1 MILSRRHLLAAA
13 ALTAIAG
20 AAALAPV
27 AAQSQELNVYSSRHY
42 DIDKQLYE
50 GFTAKTGIKVK
61 VISAAAEQLV
71 ERIKRE
77 GAASPGDVMITV
89 DIGNLWRAQSE
100 GLFQPIKSVE
110 LEKVIPANLR
120 DPNGEWFGLSMR
132 ARVLVYDK
140 TKIDPKLI
148 KNYAD
153 LASPALK
160 GKVLIRSSTNVY
172 NQSLT
177 AAMIAAVGAA
187 KTEEWARGLVAN
199 LARAPKGGDTDQIK
213 AVAAGEG
220 AVSVNNTYYFARLV
234 ASDKA
239 EDKEVVKNLAIVF
252 PDQKGR
258 GTHVN
263 ISGIGVLKGAPNKAN
278 AVKFVEYLVSPE
290 AQKIFAEGN
299 YEYPV
304 RAGVA
309 PHPVIASWGEFKMD
323 ETSLAAIGK
332 NSPEALKV
340 MDRAGWK

>member
-1 MILSRRHLLAAA
+1 MSLFRRHLLAAA
-13 ALTAIAG
+13 ALTVLTS
-20 AAALAPV
+20 AAATAP
-27 AAQSQELNVYSSRHY
+27 ALAQSQELNVYSSRHY

-77 GAASPGDVMITV
+77 GAQSPGDVMITV

-100 GLFQPIKSVE
+100 GLFQPIKSAE
-110 LEKVIPANLR
+110 LEKVIPAHLR

-132 ARVLVYDK
+132 ARVCVYDK

-148 KNYAD
+148 QNYAD

-177 AAMIAAVGAA
+177 AAMINAVGAE
-187 KTEEWARGLVAN
+187 KTEAWAKGLVAN
-199 LARAPKGGDTDQIK
+199 MARAPKGGDTDQIK

-220 AVSVNNTYYFARLV
+220 AVSVNNTYYFARLL

-263 ISGIGVLKGAPNKAN
+263 ISGIGVMKGAPNKAN
-278 AVKFVEYLVSPE
+278 AVKFIEYLVSPE

-309 PHPVIASWGEFKMD
+309 PHKVIASWGEFKTD
-323 ETSLAAIGK
+323 QASLAAIGK

>member
-1 MILSRRHLLAAA
+1 MSLSRRHLLAAA
-13 ALTAIAG
+13 ALTALAG
-20 AAALAPV
+20 AAPVASALA
-27 AAQSQELNVYSSRHY
+27 QSKELNVYSSRHY

-50 GFTAKTGIKVK
+50 GFKAKTGITVK
-61 VISAAAEQLV
+61 VISAGAEQLV

-77 GAASPGDVMITV
+77 GASSPGDVMITV

-100 GLFQPIKSVE
+100 GLFQPIKSAE

-132 ARVLVYDK
+132 ARVFVYDK
-140 TKIDPKLI
+140 TRIDPKLI
-148 KNYAD
+148 QNYAD

-160 GKVLIRSSTNVY
+160 GKVLIRSSSNVY

-177 AAMIAAVGAA
+177 ASMVAAMGAE
-187 KTEEWARGLVAN
+187 KTEAWAKGLVAN
-199 LARAPKGGDTDQIK
+199 MARAPKGGDTDQIK

-220 AVSVNNTYYFARLV
+220 AVSVNNTYYFARLL
-234 ASDKA
+234 ASSKA

-263 ISGIGVLKGAPNKAN
+263 ISGIGVLKGAPNKDN
-278 AVKFVEYLVSPE
+278 AVKFIEYLVSPE

-309 PHPVIASWGEFKMD
+309 PHSVIAAWGEFKTD
-323 ETSLAAIGK
+323 QTSLAAVGK
-332 NSPEALKV
+332 NTPEALKV

>member
-1 MILSRRHLLAAA
+1 MSFTRRHMLAAA
-13 ALTAIAG
+13 ALTVLAG
-20 AAALAPV
+20 ALAAAPV
-27 AAQSQELNVYSSRHY
+27 LAQGQELNVYSSRHY

-50 GFTAKTGIKVK
+50 GFKAKTGITVK
-61 VISAAAEQLV
+61 VISASAEQLV

-77 GAASPGDVMITV
+77 GAQSPGDVMITV

-100 GLFQPIKSVE
+100 GLFQPVKSAE
-110 LEKVIPANLR
+110 LDRIVPAHLR
-120 DPNGEWFGLSMR
+120 DPDGNWFGLSMR
-132 ARVLVYDK
+132 ARVFVYDK

-148 KNYAD
+148 QSYAD

-177 AAMIAAVGAA
+177 AALIYRQGTE
-187 KTEEWARGLVAN
+187 KTEAWAKGLVAN

-220 AVSVNNTYYFARLV
+220 AVSVNNTYYFARLL

-239 EDKEVVKNLAIVF
+239 EDKETVKNLAIVF
-252 PDQKGR
+252 PDQKGA

-263 ISGIGVLKGAPNKAN
+263 ISGIGVLKNAPNKDN
-278 AVKFVEYLVSPE
+278 AVKFIEYLVSPE

-309 PHPVIASWGEFKMD
+309 PHPVIASWGEFKTD
-323 ETSLAAIGK
+323 QASLAQIGK
-332 NSPEALKV
+332 NTPEALKV

>member
-220 AVSVNNTYYFARLV
+220 AVSVNNTYYFARLL

>member
-1 MILSRRHLLAAA
+1 MRFSRRHLLAAA
-13 ALTAIAG
+13 ALTVMAG
-20 AAALAPV
+20 AAPVAPALA
-27 AAQSQELNVYSSRHY
+27 QSKELNVYSSRHY

-50 GFTAKTGIKVK
+50 GFKAKTGITVK

-71 ERIKRE
+71 ERLKRE
-77 GAASPGDVMITV
+77 GASSPGDVMITV

-100 GLFQPIKSVE
+100 GLFQPIKSAE

-120 DPNGEWFGLSMR
+120 DPGGEWFGLSMR
-132 ARVLVYDK
+132 ARVFVYDK

-148 KNYAD
+148 QNYAD
-153 LASPALK
+153 LAAPALK
-160 GKVLIRSSTNVY
+160 GKVLIRSSSNVY

-177 AAMIAAVGAA
+177 ASMVAAIGPE
-187 KTEEWARGLVAN
+187 KTEAWAKGLVAN

-234 ASDKA
+234 DSTKP
-239 EDKEVVKNLAIVF
+239 EDKETVKNLAIIF

-263 ISGIGVLKGAPNKAN
+263 ISGVGVLKGAPNKDN
-278 AVKFVEYLVSPE
+278 AVKFIEYLVSPE

-309 PHPVIASWGEFKMD
+309 PHPVIAAWGEFKTD
-323 ETSLAAIGK
+323 QTSLAAIGK
-332 NSPEALKV
+332 NTPEALKV

>member
-1 MILSRRHLLAAA
+1 MSFSRRHLLAAA
-13 ALTAIAG
+13 ALTVIAG
-20 AAALAPV
+20 AAPVAPV
-27 AAQSQELNVYSSRHY
+27 LAQGNELNVYSSRHY
-42 DIDKQLYE
+42 DVDKQLYE
-50 GFTAKTGIKVK
+50 GFKAKTGITVK

-71 ERIKRE
+71 ERLKRE
-77 GAASPGDVMITV
+77 GASSPGDVMITV

-100 GLFQPIKSVE
+100 GLFQPIKSAE

-132 ARVLVYDK
+132 ARVFVYDK
-140 TKIDPKLI
+140 TKIDPKSI
-148 KNYAD
+148 QNYAD
-153 LASPALK
+153 LAAPALK
-160 GKVLIRSSTNVY
+160 GKVLIRSSSNVY

-177 AAMIAAVGAA
+177 AAMVAAMGAE
-187 KTEEWARGLVAN
+187 KTEAWAKGLVAN

-239 EDKEVVKNLAIVF
+239 EDKETVKNLAIIF

-263 ISGIGVLKGAPNKAN
+263 ISGIGVLKGAPNKDN
-278 AVKFVEYLVSPE
+278 AVKFIEYLVSPE

-309 PHPVIASWGEFKMD
+309 PHPVIASWGEFKTD
-323 ETSLAAIGK
+323 QTSLAAIGK
-332 NSPEALKV
+332 NTPEALKV

>member
-1 MILSRRHLLAAA
+1 MSLSRRHLLAAA
-13 ALTAIAG
+13 ALTALAG
-20 AAALAPV
+20 AAPVASALA
-27 AAQSQELNVYSSRHY
+27 QSKELNVYSSRHY

-50 GFTAKTGIKVK
+50 GFKAKTGITVK
-61 VISAAAEQLV
+61 VISAGAEQLV

-77 GAASPGDVMITV
+77 GASSPGDVMITV

-100 GLFQPIKSVE
+100 GLFQPIKSAE

-132 ARVLVYDK
+132 ARVFVYDK
-140 TKIDPKLI
+140 TRIDPKLI
-148 KNYAD
+148 QNYAD

-160 GKVLIRSSTNVY
+160 GKVLIRSSSNVY

-177 AAMIAAVGAA
+177 ASMVAAMGAE
-187 KTEEWARGLVAN
+187 KTEAWAKGLVAN
-199 LARAPKGGDTDQIK
+199 MARAPKGGDTDQIK

-220 AVSVNNTYYFARLV
+220 AVSVNNTYYFARLL
-234 ASDKA
+234 ASSKA

-252 PDQKGR
+252 PDQKGH

-263 ISGIGVLKGAPNKAN
+263 ISGIGVLKGAPNKDN
-278 AVKFVEYLVSPE
+278 AVKFIEYLVSPE

-309 PHPVIASWGEFKMD
+309 PHPVIASWGEFKTD
-323 ETSLAAIGK
+323 QTSLAAVGK
-332 NSPEALKV
+332 NTPEALKV

>member
-1 MILSRRHLLAAA
+1 MSFSRLHLLAAA
-13 ALTAIAG
+13 ALTVI
-20 AAALAPV
+20 AAAAPFAPALA
-27 AAQSQELNVYSSRHY
+27 QGKELNVYSSRHY

-50 GFTAKTGIKVK
+50 GFKAKTGITVK
-61 VISAAAEQLV
+61 VISAGAEQLV

-77 GAASPGDVMITV
+77 GASSPGDVMITV

-100 GLFQPIKSVE
+100 GLFQPVKSAE

-132 ARVLVYDK
+132 ARVFVYDK

-148 KNYAD
+148 QNYAD

-160 GKVLIRSSTNVY
+160 GKVLIRSSSNVY

-177 AAMIAAVGAA
+177 AAMVAAMGPE
-187 KTEEWARGLVAN
+187 KTEAWAKGLVAN
-199 LARAPKGGDTDQIK
+199 MARAPKGGDTDQIK

-239 EDKEVVKNLAIVF
+239 EDKETVKNLAIVF

-263 ISGIGVLKGAPNKAN
+263 ISGIGVLKGAPNKDN
-278 AVKFVEYLVSPE
+278 AVKFIEYLVSPE

-309 PHPVIASWGEFKMD
+309 PHPVIASWGEFRTD
-323 ETSLAAIGK
+323 QISLSAVGK
-332 NSPEALKV
+332 NTPEALKV

>member
-1 MILSRRHLLAAA
+1 MTLSRRHVL
-13 ALTAIAG
+13 G
-20 AAALAPV
+20 AAALALLATAGAAP
-27 AAQSQELNVYSSRHY
+27 AWAQSKELNVYSSRHY

-61 VISAAAEQLV
+61 VISAGAEQLV
-71 ERIKRE
+71 ERLKRE
-77 GAASPGDVMITV
+77 GSSSPADVLITV
-89 DIGNLWRAQSE
+89 DIGNLWRAESE
-100 GLFQPIKSVE
+100 GLFQKVKSEE
-110 LEKVIPANLR
+110 LEKTIPAHLR
-120 DPNGEWFGLSMR
+120 DPDGQWFGLSMR
-132 ARVLVYDK
+132 ARVFVYDK

-148 KNYAD
+148 QTYAD

-160 GKVLIRSSTNVY
+160 GKVLIRSSNNVY
-172 NQSLT
+172 NQSLV
-177 AAMIAAVGAA
+177 ASMIAAQGVE
-187 KTEEWARGLVAN
+187 KTEAWAKGLVAN
-199 LARAPKGGDTDQIK
+199 MARPPKGGDTDQIK

-234 ASDKA
+234 DSNKPEDKA
-239 EDKEVVKNLAIVF
+239 MVKNLAVLF

-263 ISGIGVLKGAPNKAN
+263 ISGIGVLKNAPNREN

-304 RAGVA
+304 RAGVP
-309 PHPVIASWGEFKMD
+309 PHPVIASWGEFKAD
-323 ETSLAAIGK
+323 EVSLSAVGK
-332 NSPEALKV
+332 NTPDALKV

>member
-1 MILSRRHLLAAA
+1 MSLFRRHLLAAA
-13 ALTAIAG
+13 ALTVLTS
-20 AAALAPV
+20 AAATAP
-27 AAQSQELNVYSSRHY
+27 ALAQSQELNVYSSRHY

-77 GAASPGDVMITV
+77 GAQSPGDVMITV

-100 GLFQPIKSVE
+100 GLFQPIKSAE
-110 LEKVIPANLR
+110 LEKVIPAHLR

-132 ARVLVYDK
+132 ARVFVYDK

-148 KNYAD
+148 QNYAD

-177 AAMIAAVGAA
+177 AAMINAVGAE
-187 KTEEWARGLVAN
+187 KTEAWAKGLVAN
-199 LARAPKGGDTDQIK
+199 MARAPKGGDTDQIK

-220 AVSVNNTYYFARLV
+220 AVSVNNTYYFARLL

-258 GTHVN
+258 GTHAN
-263 ISGIGVLKGAPNKAN
+263 ISGIGVLKGAPNKVN

-309 PHPVIASWGEFKMD
+309 PHKVIASWGEFKTD
-323 ETSLAAIGK
+323 QASLAAIGK

>member
-1 MILSRRHLLAAA
+1 MSFSRRHLLAAA
-13 ALTAIAG
+13 ALTVFAG
-20 AAALAPV
+20 AAPVAPV
-27 AAQSQELNVYSSRHY
+27 LAQGNELNVYSSRHY
-42 DIDKQLYE
+42 DVDKQLYE
-50 GFTAKTGIKVK
+50 GFKAKTGITVK

-77 GAASPGDVMITV
+77 GASSPGDVMITV

-100 GLFQPIKSVE
+100 GLFQPIKSAE

-132 ARVLVYDK
+132 ARVFVYDK

-148 KNYAD
+148 QNYAD

-160 GKVLIRSSTNVY
+160 GKVLIRSSSNVY

-177 AAMIAAVGAA
+177 AAMVAAMGAE
-187 KTEEWARGLVAN
+187 KTEAWAKGLVAN

-234 ASDKA
+234 DSDKA
-239 EDKEVVKNLAIVF
+239 EDKAMVKNLAIVF

-263 ISGIGVLKGAPNKAN
+263 ISGIGVLKGAPNKDN
-278 AVKFVEYLVSPE
+278 AVKFIEYLVSPE

-323 ETSLAAIGK
+323 QVSLSAVGK
-332 NSPEALKV
+332 NTPEALKV